1 MRFKINL
8 AVRFNHLRWRSL
20 LAGSM
25 MVATVLLSAG
35 IATAQTYCVTLR
47 TGNAAVGQPDP
58 QIRYIAPN
66 LNCGQAIKNTPF
78 TAADFTAA
86 QTGTNPFVV
95 SPHPVWGQSLPCDP
109 QARWIALGT
118 NLTPARSAL
127 FAQPFTVNPGTV
139 ISATIKFCWMAD
151 DNIGDATFGGPN
163 PMGVYV
169 NGVPI
174 PPLTG
179 GGYAT
184 QTQITATIPAGTLTP
199 GVNWLYVYK
208 RDAGCGIS
216 GLNYSAEICYTLWQ
230 CRSPL
235 EQPWNDC
242 LPSLV
247 SRIEDCSAG
256 SAVTPLNWVV
266 MDDFVAKYSGAVWGI
281 QWWGVLRDT
290 PLYLQRTK
298 PFMVTIY
305 RDNGNCQ
312 PVLQPIYWACVKPV
326 ATQAGR
332 DCTGR
337 PVWRFKATLP
347 GGFTQ
352 VQGVRYWL
360 QIAEIDRLSSRPG
373 RFDFEWSGHRAC
385 GERGCG
391 CQALIYS
398 NEGTLEPAFSVC
410 DNQPMDMAWRL
421 SPRMFPIHLNVE
433 HQGSQTFKLEAR
445 LPGSD
450 ETIWSD
456 IAEAVQDSDEE
467 GTKTLVLETDLP
479 DGQYDLWIEGM
490 GAKRVR
496 LDLLISEDRIEVS
509 PERLDLNPALGD
521 LDGNGSIDDGDLLRI
536 LFNFGN

>member
-1 MRFKINL
+1 MSFKLNL
-8 AVRFNHLRWRSL
+8 PSRFNRVQWRCL
-20 LAGSM
+20 LAGTM
-25 MVATVLLSAG
+25 MVATTLLSAS

-66 LNCGQAIKNTPF
+66 LNCGQPIKNTPF
-78 TAADFTAA
+78 TAADFAAA
-86 QTGTNPFVV
+86 QTGANPFVV
-95 SPHPVWGQSLPCDP
+95 SPYSGWGQSLPCDP
-109 QARWIALGT
+109 QARWIALGP

-139 ISATIKFCWMAD
+139 IAATIKFCWMAD
-151 DNIGDATFGGPN
+151 DTTGDSIPGGPN
-163 PMGVYV
+163 PTGVYI

-174 PPLTG
+174 PALTG
-179 GGYAT
+179 GNYTT
-184 QTQITATIPAGTLTP
+184 QTQITASIPAGTLTP

-247 SRIEDCSAG
+247 SRVEDCSAS
-256 SAVTPLNWVV
+256 SAVSPLNWVV
-266 MDDFVAKYSGAVWGI
+266 MDDFVAKYTGAVWGI
-281 QWWGVLRDT
+281 QWWGVLRDA
-290 PLYLQRTK
+290 PLYHQRTR

-305 RDNGNCQ
+305 RDNGDCR
-312 PVLQPIYWACVKPV
+312 PTLQPIYWACVKPTAV
-326 ATQAGR
+326 RAGR

-337 PVWRFKATLP
+337 PVWKFSATLP
-347 GGFTQ
+347 GGFNQ
-352 VQGVRYWL
+352 VQGARYWL

-373 RFDFEWSGHRAC
+373 RYDFEWSGHRAC
-385 GERGCG
+385 GDRGCG

-398 NEGTLEPAFSVC
+398 AEGTLEPAFSVC
-410 DNQPMDMAWRL
+410 DNQPMDLAWRL
-421 SPRMFPIHLNVE
+421 SPRMFRVGVNIVHP
-433 HQGSQTFKLEAR
+433 GDPTFKLEAR

-450 ETIWSD
+450 EILWSGT
-456 IAEAVQDSDEE
+456 AEAVEDSDEE
-467 GTKTLVLETDLP
+467 GTKMLVLETDLP
-479 DGQYDLWIEGM
+479 DGRYDLWISGM

-496 LDLLISEDRIEVS
+496 LDLLISENGIEVS
-509 PERLDLNPALGD
+509 PERLDLNPVLGD
-521 LDGNGSIDDGDLLRI
+521 LDGNNSIDDGDLLRI